1 MELPHGSPWI
11 HYTMESP
18 WPLALIFLASG
29 LIMLKVVR
37 HRHSRLLKFSAI
49 AIILLAPS
57 VVVTAGLVETTAERL
72 RRLTVE
78 FVETALRGDRI
89 GAGAFLTSDLT
100 IVIGEDGTRWNKQK
114 ILDLIEPLPNMILSN
129 RIRHTEAVLIDENKA
144 VSILAQTTTPG
155 SAVPIS
161 NQWCFRWIHDSVDG
175 QWRIRQMI
183 WEEWGMGQTPS
194 ARMIP

>member
-1 MELPHGSPWI
+1 
-11 HYTMESP
+11 MESP

-29 LIMLKVVR
+29 LMMLKIVR

-57 VVVTAGLVETTAERL
+57 IVVTAGLIETTAERL
-72 RRLTVE
+72 RRLTIE
-78 FVETALRGDRI
+78 FVDTAMRGDRI

-100 IVIGEDGTRWNKQK
+100 IVIGEDGTRWDKQR
-114 ILDLIEPLPNMILSN
+114 ILNLIEPLPNIILSN
-129 RIRHTEAVLIDENKA
+129 RIRHTEAVLTDENKA
-144 VSILAQTTTPG
+144 ESVLAQTTTPS
-155 SAVPIS
+155 SAIPIP
-161 NQWCFRWIHDSVDG
+161 NQWRFRWVRDSMDG

-183 WEEWGMGQTPS
+183 WEEWGMGEVPN